1 MAANKDEL
9 DDFYDVLRSGI
20 TVESFLEKQAE
31 ILGFMHAWG
40 LTNDYRLGK
49 GRVKKLRDEIVPV
62 ARFVRAHAKPED
74 RIRFALDDTHP
85 DCTLCHQD
93 SRRREVEVT
102 VAQAQER
109 FHLMKE
115 LNEKGTARGFLGITD
130 DSARQD
136 FKDRMGCERKAYS
149 TEEVLRCIQS
159 AIELCAQNK
168 LRYRGDTLLIE
179 APMETL
185 PVDQWSQLPE
195 RFADNEQL
203 KALSFSEVY
212 VTGSSGDGSGW
223 AKDICLKIK

>member
-20 TVESFLEKQAE
+20 TVESFLEKHAE
-31 ILGFMHAWG
+31 IFGFVHARG
-40 LTNDYRLGK
+40 LTNNYRLAK
-49 GRVKKLRDEIVPV
+49 GRVKKLRDEIAPV
-62 ARFVRAHAKPED
+62 ARFVRAHTKPED

-93 SRRREVEVT
+93 GRRRKVEVT
-102 VAQAQER
+102 VAQAKER
-109 FHLMKE
+109 FRLMTE

-130 DSARQD
+130 DSAWQD
-136 FKDRMGCERKAYS
+136 FEDRMGCERKAYS
-149 TEEVLRCIQS
+149 TEEVLCCIQS

-168 LRYRGDTLLIE
+168 LRYGGDTLLIE
-179 APMETL
+179 APMVTL
-185 PVDQWSQLPE
+185 PVDRWSQLPE

-203 KALSFSEVY
+203 KALLFSEVY
-212 VTGSSGDGSGW
+212 VTGSSSDGSGC

>member
-9 DDFYDVLRSGI
+9 DDFYDVLKSGI
-20 TVESFLEKQAE
+20 TVKSFLEKHAE
-31 ILGFMHAWG
+31 IFGFVHARG

-49 GRVKKLRDEIVPV
+49 GRMKKLRDEIAPV
-62 ARFVRAHAKPED
+62 ARFVRAHTKPED
-74 RIRFALDDTHP
+74 RIRFALDSTHP

-93 SRRREVEVT
+93 GRRREVEVT

-109 FHLMKE
+109 FRLMTE

-136 FKDRMGCERKAYS
+136 FEDRMGCERKAYS
-149 TEEVLRCIQS
+149 SEEVLRCIQS
-159 AIELCAQNK
+159 SVELCAQNK
-168 LRYRGDTLLIE
+168 LRYGGDTLLIE
-179 APMETL
+179 APLETL
-185 PVDQWSQLPE
+185 PVDRWSQLPE